1 MTTISMMDAQ
11 ADAAERVVVVSNRLP
26 VAVQTDEAGRA
37 RMIPASGGLVT
48 ALSSVLRGR
57 RGRWL
62 GWTGST
68 SAVASPQQIEDV
80 GRALG
85 YDLEAVALT
94 EEEVTGFYEGF
105 ANEVLWPLFHD
116 LSGHCNFDSS
126 KWPIYEEVNEK
137 FARAVVDASTE
148 ADYVWVHD
156 YQLMLVAQA
165 LQRLGVQRRLGFF
178 LHIPFP
184 PLDVFI
190 KLPWRQEILE
200 GLLHFDLLGF
210 QTDRDVRNFLQCVRH
225 RIEGIE
231 IDKRDDLVVL
241 RLPDRVVR
249 VGPFPISIDYSD
261 FLRRSVDDHV
271 SELVARVR
279 MKLPSRALVLGLD
292 RLDYTKGI
300 PNRLEAFDVALA
312 RYPELRGK
320 VTLLQIV
327 VPSRTGVGEYQH
339 LKDEIDRLVGRVN
352 GDYAAAGW
360 TPIQYIFRRLEPTEL
375 LAYYRACDV
384 ALITPLKDGMN
395 LVCKEYC
402 ACSLE
407 DDGVLILSE
416 FAGAA
421 AELDIGA
428 LLVNP
433 YDTDAVA
440 DAIRTAI
447 VMPEA
452 ERRARMQRLRAQIR
466 HHNVA
471 RWSERFLAAAAEVDA
486 ARTQEIAASASSSL
500 STSSGSATQ

>member
-1 MTTISMMDAQ
+1 MTAISMAEASGGVAQ
-11 ADAAERVVVVSNRLP
+11 RIIVVSNRLP
-26 VAVQTDEAGRA
+26 VGIQTGDDGEPHMVPG
-37 RMIPASGGLVT
+37 SGGLVT
-48 ALSSVLRGR
+48 AMSSVLRGR

-68 SAVASPQQIEDV
+68 DAVASPHEIEAL
-80 GRALG
+80 GRELG

-94 EEEVTGFYEGF
+94 EEEVSGFYEGF
-105 ANEVLWPLFHD
+105 ANDVIWPLFHD

-126 KWPIYEEVNEK
+126 RWPIYEEVNDK
-137 FARAVVDASTE
+137 FARAVAESSTE

-156 YQLMLVAQA
+156 YQLMLVAQS
-165 LQRLGVQRRLGFF
+165 LHRLGVQRRLGFF

-210 QTDRDVRNFLQCVRH
+210 QTDRDVRNFVQCVRH

-231 IDKRDDLVVL
+231 IERSEALTRL
-241 RLPDRVVR
+241 RIGDRVVR
-249 VGPFPISIDYSD
+249 IGTFPISIDYAD

-300 PNRLEAFDVALA
+300 PNRLEAFDTAL
-312 RYPELRGK
+312 RLYPELRGK

-440 DAIRTAI
+440 EAIRTAI
-447 VMPEA
+447 TMPET
-452 ERRARMQRLRAQIR
+452 ERRARMQRLRAHIR

-471 RWSERFLAAAAEVDA
+471 RWSERFLAAAAEADA
-486 ARTQEIAASASSSL
+486 ALHQEIDASASSTRPT
-500 STSSGSATQ
+500 STGSATR